1 MLLLC
6 LPSGL
11 DLDICA
17 AKTVLNSRT
26 HANNTLNMSY
36 CSFIQNK
43 IVHVSIAN
51 KNDFCNNVHIKG
63 KDMNKI
69 SIGQYVQQKEGYR
82 AFIPDNF
89 PPKGDL
95 GLGNKL
101 IAKHTEAV
109 RLLGKLDGIT
119 ALLPDRD
126 WFLTM
131 FVRKDASS
139 SSQIEGTNA
148 TMMDAIE
155 RENVEP
161 GTDLPT
167 DVDDILH
174 YIDALN
180 YGLERAKTFP
190 FTLRFIRELHEQL
203 MTNARITHPAYPG
216 EFRTKQNWISGT
228 RPDNAKY
235 VPPPIHEMKTALDQL
250 EKYIH
255 ADDDHMPLIKAGLL
269 HAQFETIHPFNDG
282 NGRTGRMLI
291 TMFLWYK
298 GLLEMPIL
306 YLSSYFK
313 QHQSLYYERLDNY
326 HNGEVAEWLDFFL
339 DGIIETANSA
349 ITTCAAITKLREQD
363 MAKVQMLNRTAS
375 EATVKVLE
383 NLYKIPVAGIA
394 DIVKWTGY
402 TERGGYKVI
411 ERLVV
416 MGVLSPIKLGDNV
429 YAQKWVYRSY
439 LDLFDTND

>member
-1 MLLLC
+1 
-6 LPSGL
+6 
-11 DLDICA
+11 
-17 AKTVLNSRT
+17 
-26 HANNTLNMSY
+26 
-36 CSFIQNK
+36 
-43 IVHVSIAN
+43 
-51 KNDFCNNVHIKG
+51 
-63 KDMNKI
+63 MNKI
-69 SIGQYVQQKEGYR
+69 LIGQYVQQREGFK
-82 AFIPDNF
+82 AFIPNDF
-89 PPKGDL
+89 PPKGVL
-95 GLGNKL
+95 NLNSKL

-119 ALLPDRD
+119 ELLPDKD

-161 GTDLPT
+161 SINLPA

-180 YGLERAKTFP
+180 YGLKRAEDFP
-190 FTLRFIRELHEQL
+190 ITLRFIRELHEQL
-203 MTNARITHPAYPG
+203 MTNARVTHPAYPG

-235 VPPPIHEMKTALDQL
+235 VPPPVHEMKTSLGQL
-250 EKYIH
+250 EKFIH
-255 ADDDHMPLIKAGLL
+255 VEDEYLPLIKAGML

-291 TMFLWYK
+291 TMFLWYR

-313 QHQSLYYERLDNY
+313 QHQELYYEKLNGY
-326 HNGEVAEWLDFFL
+326 HDNGEVSQWLDFFL
-339 DGIIETANSA
+339 DGVIEIANSA
-349 ITTCAAITKLREQD
+349 ITTCAAITKLRERD

-383 NLYKIPVAGIA
+383 NLYKMPIAGIA

-411 ERLVV
+411 ERLVSLE
-416 MGVLSPIKLGDNV
+416 VLSPMKPGNNV
-429 YAQKWVYRSY
+429 YAQKWVYKDY
-439 LDLFDTND
+439 LALFDGDN

>member
-1 MLLLC
+1 
-6 LPSGL
+6 
-11 DLDICA
+11 
-17 AKTVLNSRT
+17 
-26 HANNTLNMSY
+26 
-36 CSFIQNK
+36 
-43 IVHVSIAN
+43 
-51 KNDFCNNVHIKG
+51 
-63 KDMNKI
+63 MNKVL
-69 SIGQYVQQKEGYR
+69 IGQYIQQKEGFK
-82 AFIPDNF
+82 AFIPNDF

-95 GLGNKL
+95 RLDGKL
-101 IAKHTEAV
+101 IGKHTEAI

-119 ALLPDRD
+119 ELLPDKD
-126 WFLTM
+126 WFLAM
-131 FVRKDASS
+131 FIRKDASS

-161 GTDLPT
+161 STNLPA

-180 YGLERAKTFP
+180 YGLKQAKTFP
-190 FTLRFIRELHEQL
+190 FTLRFICELHKEL
-203 MTNARITHPAYPG
+203 MTNARISHPAYPG

-235 VPPPIHEMKTALDQL
+235 VPPPVHEMKKALGQL
-250 EKYIH
+250 ERFIH
-255 ADDDHMPLIKAGLL
+255 AEDKYLPLIKAGLL

-313 QHQSLYYERLDNY
+313 QHQSLYYEKLDGY
-326 HNGEVAEWLDFFL
+326 HNNGGVGEWLDFFL
-339 DGIIETANSA
+339 DGVIEIANSA
-349 ITTCAAITKLREQD
+349 VATCAAITKLREQD
-363 MAKVQMLNRTAS
+363 MKKVQMLNRTAS

-383 NLYKIPVAGIA
+383 NLYKMPIAGIA
-394 DIVKWTGY
+394 DIVKWTNY
-402 TERGGYKVI
+402 TERGGYNVI
-411 ERLVV
+411 NRLVAMEILV
-416 MGVLSPIKLGDNV
+416 PLKSGEGV
-429 YAQKWVYRSY
+429 YAQKWVYKSY
-439 LDLFDTND
+439 LDLFDSNS

>member
-1 MLLLC
+1 
-6 LPSGL
+6 
-11 DLDICA
+11 
-17 AKTVLNSRT
+17 
-26 HANNTLNMSY
+26 
-36 CSFIQNK
+36 
-43 IVHVSIAN
+43 
-51 KNDFCNNVHIKG
+51 
-63 KDMNKI
+63 MNKI
-69 SIGQYVQQKEGYR
+69 LIGQYVRQKEGFK
-82 AFIPDNF
+82 AFIPSDF
-89 PPKGDL
+89 PPVGDL
-95 GLGNKL
+95 GLNGKL
-101 IAKHTEAV
+101 IAKHTEAI

-119 ALLPDRD
+119 ELLPDKD

-131 FVRKDASS
+131 FIRKDASS

-161 GTDLPT
+161 STNLPA
-167 DVDDILH
+167 DVDDIIH

-180 YGLERAKTFP
+180 YGLNRAKDFP

-203 MTNARITHPAYPG
+203 MTNARVTHPAFPG
-216 EFRTKQNWISGT
+216 EFRTRQNWISGT

-235 VPPPIHEMKTALDQL
+235 VPPPVHEMNQALDHL
-250 EKYIH
+250 EKFIH
-255 ADDDHMPLIKAGLL
+255 ADDDYLPLIKAGLL

-298 GLLEMPIL
+298 KLLEMPIL

-313 QHQSLYYERLDNY
+313 QHQQLYYEKLDNY

-339 DGIIETANSA
+339 DGIIETAQSA
-349 ITTCAAITKLREQD
+349 VQTCASITRLRERD

-375 EATVKVLE
+375 EATVKVLT
-383 NLYKIPVAGIA
+383 NLYKMPIAGIA
-394 DIVKWTGY
+394 DIAKWTGY

-411 ERLVV
+411 DRLV
-416 MGVLSPIKLGDNV
+416 KLNILAPMKAGENI
-429 YAQKWVYRSY
+429 YAQKWVYRDY
-439 LDLFDTND
+439 LDLFDGRSSNNE